1 MGRAIYGQPYDSQ
14 NFSRIPISSLL
25 PWRLGSWSPTQL
37 FSTVATGFSE
47 VVCPHRGWAVD
58 GQPYYSPP
66 TGGFSL
72 ALGFDMDRAIY
83 GHPYYHALM
92 LADSHYVF
100 APLRAEKWVVSLVIS
115 TLTWGF
121 SWVLRFLMAWAIY
134 MASLTIVRWWSKL
147 LIICLLTY
155 GVRSWWSAL
164 LLSTL
169 TWGSSRVLR
178 SHMGWA
184 VTHRSN

>member
-100 APLRAEKWVVSLVIS
+100 APLRAEKWVVSLIIS

-121 SWVLRFLMAWAIY
+121 SWVLRFLMAWAMY
-134 MASLTIVRWWSKL
+134 GQPYHYSLML
-147 LIICLLTY
+147 EAPHYLFAHL
-155 GVRSWWSAL
+155 
-164 LLSTL
+164 
-169 TWGSSRVLR
+169 
-178 SHMGWA
+178 
-184 VTHRSN
+184 